1 MTNKRILILG
11 GGFGGLY
18 AALRLEKLMAQ
29 RPELE
34 VTLVT
39 RENYFLFTPMLPEV
53 AAGDLELNTIVNP
66 LRKLLKRLKTF
77 VGTIEA
83 IDLQGQQVAVSHGG
97 HSHDLP
103 YDQLILALGEGTNFF
118 NLPGVEASCL
128 TVKTLGDA
136 VAIRNQL
143 ITHLEEANSE
153 CAAGKR
159 QPLLTF
165 IVAGGGF
172 AGVETLG
179 GINDFMREAIRFYPS
194 LRPEYLRFILVTPDE
209 VILPELNR
217 KLGLYAQRKLAARGV
232 EIITHAKVTA
242 MGDGVV
248 ELTNG
253 DKILANTLIWTAGT
267 APNPLITGL
276 PLPKRN
282 GRIAVDECL
291 AVEGWPGVW
300 AVGDCASV
308 CNPAGGFYPPT
319 AQHALR
325 EGNIVARN
333 VAATLYGRPKR
344 KPFRYTSLGQLAA
357 IGRRTGV
364 ANILGL
370 NFSGFIAWWLW
381 RTVYLSKLPRL
392 EKKVR
397 VAMDWTLDLC
407 FTKDFACVTTP
418 SRADRRATLL
428 SSLETEQAAMR
439 AVKDI
444 VLTRAEFS
452 GLSRMQQMIKHSNL
466 PGNSSSGDSD

>member
-1 MTNKRILILG
+1 MTIKKILILG
-11 GGFGGLY
+11 GGFGGIY
-18 AALRLEKLMAQ
+18 AAMKLEKLMARQ
-29 RPELE
+29 PALE

-39 RENYFLFTPMLPEV
+39 RDNYFLFTPMLPEV

-66 LRKLLKRLKTF
+66 LRKLLKRVKTF
-77 VGTIEA
+77 VGTIESLNLEGRRA
-83 IDLQGQQVAVSHGG
+83 AVSHGLDG
-97 HSHDLP
+97 HSHELS
-103 YDQLILALGEGTNFF
+103 YDQLILALGADTNFF
-118 NLPGVEASCL
+118 NLPGVEDCCITL
-128 TVKTLGDA
+128 KTLGDA
-136 VAIRNQL
+136 VTIRNQL

-153 CAAGKR
+153 CAAGER

-179 GINDFMREAIRFYPS
+179 GINDFMREAIRFYPN

-209 VILPELNR
+209 VILPELNQ
-217 KLGLYAQRKLAARGV
+217 KLGAYAQRKLAARGV
-232 EIITHAKVTA
+232 EIITHTKVSA
-242 MGDGVV
+242 MSHGVV

-253 DKILANTLIWTAGT
+253 DRIPASTLIWTAGT
-267 APNPLITGL
+267 APNPLVARL

-282 GRIAVDECL
+282 GRVAVDECL

-308 CNPAGGFYPPT
+308 SDLKGGFYPPT

-325 EGNIVARN
+325 EGAIVAHN
-333 VAATLYGRPKR
+333 VEATLYGRPKK
-344 KPFRYTSLGQLAA
+344 KPFRYASLGQLAA

-364 ANILGL
+364 ANILGV

-418 SRADRRATLL
+418 SRASGRPFVAQPGTMPATL
-428 SSLETEQAAMR
+428 R
-439 AVKDI
+439 AV
-444 VLTRAEFS
+444 AS
-452 GLSRMQQMIKHSNL
+452 
-466 PGNSSSGDSD
+466 

>member
-1 MTNKRILILG
+1 MTIKKILILG
-11 GGFGGLY
+11 GGFGGIY
-18 AALRLEKLMAQ
+18 AAMKLEKLMARQ
-29 RPELE
+29 PALE

-39 RENYFLFTPMLPEV
+39 RDNYFLFTPMLPEV

-66 LRKLLKRLKTF
+66 LRKLLKRVKTF
-77 VGTIEA
+77 VGTIESLNLEGRRA
-83 IDLQGQQVAVSHGG
+83 AVSHGLDG
-97 HSHDLP
+97 HSHELS
-103 YDQLILALGEGTNFF
+103 YDQLILALGADTNFF
-118 NLPGVEASCL
+118 NLPGVEDCCITL
-128 TVKTLGDA
+128 KTLGDA
-136 VAIRNQL
+136 VTIRNQL

-153 CAAGKR
+153 CAAGER

-179 GINDFMREAIRFYPS
+179 GINDFMREAIRFYPN

-209 VILPELNR
+209 VILPELNQ
-217 KLGLYAQRKLAARGV
+217 KLGAYAQRKLAARGV
-232 EIITHAKVTA
+232 EIITHTKVSA
-242 MGDGVV
+242 MSHGVV

-253 DKILANTLIWTAGT
+253 DRIPASTLIWTAGT
-267 APNPLITGL
+267 APNPLVARL

-282 GRIAVDECL
+282 GRVAVDECL

-308 CNPAGGFYPPT
+308 SDLRGGFYPPT

-325 EGNIVARN
+325 EGAIVAHN
-333 VAATLYGRPKR
+333 VEATLYGRPKK
-344 KPFRYTSLGQLAA
+344 KPFRYASLGQLAA

-364 ANILGL
+364 ANILGV

-418 SRADRRATLL
+418 SRASRR
-428 SSLETEQAAMR
+428 SSLVAQPRTEPAAMR
-439 AVKDI
+439 AV
-444 VLTRAEFS
+444 AS
-452 GLSRMQQMIKHSNL
+452 
-466 PGNSSSGDSD
+466 

>member
-1 MTNKRILILG
+1 MTTKKILILG
-11 GGFGGLY
+11 GGFGGIY
-18 AALRLEKLMAQ
+18 AALKLEKLMARQ
-29 RPELE
+29 PELE

-66 LRKLLKRLKTF
+66 LRKLLKRVKTF

-83 IDLQGQQVAVSHGG
+83 FDLEGRRVAVSHGLDG
-97 HSHDLP
+97 HSHELS
-103 YDQLILALGEGTNFF
+103 YDQLILALGADTNFF
-118 NLPGVEASCL
+118 NLPGVEDCCITL
-128 TVKTLGDA
+128 KTLGDA
-136 VAIRNQL
+136 VTIRNQL

-153 CAAGKR
+153 CAAGER

-179 GINDFMREAIRFYPS
+179 GINDFVREAIRFYPN

-217 KLGLYAQRKLAARGV
+217 RLGAYAQRKLAARGV
-232 EIITHAKVTA
+232 EIITHTKVSA
-242 MGDGVV
+242 MRHGVV

-253 DKILANTLIWTAGT
+253 DRIPANTLIWTAGT
-267 APNPLITGL
+267 APNPLVARL
-276 PLPKRN
+276 PLPNRN
-282 GRIAVDECL
+282 GRVAVDECL
-291 AVEGWPGVW
+291 AVQGWPGVW

-308 CNPAGGFYPPT
+308 SDPKGGFYPPT

-325 EGNIVARN
+325 EGAIVARN
-333 VAATLYGRPKR
+333 VAATLYGRPKK
-344 KPFRYTSLGQLAA
+344 KPFRYASLGQLAA

-364 ANILGL
+364 ANILGV

-397 VAMDWTLDLC
+397 VAWICMN
-407 FTKDFACVTTP
+407 
-418 SRADRRATLL
+418 SRSLL
-428 SSLETEQAAMR
+428 SESISA
-439 AVKDI
+439 
-444 VLTRAEFS
+444 
-452 GLSRMQQMIKHSNL
+452 
-466 PGNSSSGDSD
+466 

>member
-1 MTNKRILILG
+1 MKVQK
-11 GGFGGLY
+11 
-18 AALRLEKLMAQ
+18 AAL
-29 RPELE
+29 
-34 VTLVT
+34 VTL
-39 RENYFLFTPMLPEV
+39 ENYFLFTPMLPAV

-66 LRKLLKRLKTF
+66 LRKLLKRVKTF

-83 IDLQGQQVAVSHGG
+83 INLQGRQVVASHGLDE
-97 HSHDLP
+97 HSHELP
-103 YDQLILALGEGTNFF
+103 YDQLILALGAGTNFF
-118 NLPGVEASCL
+118 NLPGVEDCCI
-128 TVKTLGDA
+128 TMKTLGDA

-153 CAAGKR
+153 CAAGER

-165 IVAGGGF
+165 VVAGGGF
-172 AGVETLG
+172 AGVDTVG
-179 GINDFMREAIRFYPS
+179 GINDFVREATRFYPN

-217 KLGLYAQRKLAARGV
+217 KLGIYAQRKLAARGV
-232 EIITHAKVTA
+232 EIITHARVSA
-242 MGDGVV
+242 MDDGVV
-248 ELTNG
+248 QLTNG
-253 DKILANTLIWTAGT
+253 YKIPANTLIWTAGT
-267 APNPLITGL
+267 APNPLVAGL

-282 GRIAVDECL
+282 GRVAVDECL

-308 CNPAGGFYPPT
+308 SNPTGEFYPPT

-325 EGNIVARN
+325 EGNTVARN
-333 VAATLYGRPKR
+333 VVAALYGRPKR
-344 KPFRYTSLGQLAA
+344 KPFRYASLGQLAA

-364 ANILGL
+364 ANILGV

-418 SRADRRATLL
+418 SRANRR
-428 SSLETEQAAMR
+428 SSLVARPRTKPAAMR
-439 AVKDI
+439 AV
-444 VLTRAEFS
+444 AS
-452 GLSRMQQMIKHSNL
+452 
-466 PGNSSSGDSD
+466 

>member
-1 MTNKRILILG
+1 MAVKKVLILG
-11 GGFGGLY
+11 GGFGGIY
-18 AALRLEKLMAQ
+18 AALRLEKFIG
-29 RPELE
+29 RRSDLE

-53 AAGDLELNTIVNP
+53 AAGELELNTIVNP
-66 LRKLLKRLKTF
+66 LRKLLKRVKTF
-77 VGTIEA
+77 VGTIEK
-83 IDLQGQQVAVSHGG
+83 INIEGRQVTVAHGMDG
-97 HSHDLP
+97 HSHELP
-103 YDQLILALGEGTNFF
+103 YDHLVLALGAGTNFF
-118 NLPGVEASCL
+118 NLPGVEDSCL

-153 CAAGKR
+153 CAAGER

-179 GINDFMREAIRFYPS
+179 GINDFVRQAIRFYPN
-194 LRPEYLRFILVTPDE
+194 LHPEHLRFVLVTPDE

-217 KLGLYAQRKLAARGV
+217 KLGIYAQRKLAARGV
-232 EIITHAKVTA
+232 EIIPRAKVSTTNA
-242 MGDGVV
+242 GVV
-248 ELTNG
+248 QLTNG
-253 DKILANTLIWTAGT
+253 DKIPANTLIWTAGA
-267 APNPLITGL
+267 APNPLIAGL

-300 AVGDCASV
+300 AVGDCAAIS
-308 CNPAGGFYPPT
+308 NQAGGFYPPT

-325 EGNIVARN
+325 EGETVARN
-333 VAATLYGRPKR
+333 IAAALYGRPKK
-344 KPFRYTSLGQLAA
+344 KPFRYASLGQLAA

-364 ANILGL
+364 ANILGI

-397 VAMDWTLDLC
+397 VATDWTLDLC
-407 FTKDFACVTTP
+407 FAKDFACVTTP
-418 SRADRRATLL
+418 SRPRPHVYAAAQPMSARAT
-428 SSLETEQAAMR
+428 AH
-439 AVKDI
+439 AV
-444 VLTRAEFS
+444 AS
-452 GLSRMQQMIKHSNL
+452 
-466 PGNSSSGDSD
+466 